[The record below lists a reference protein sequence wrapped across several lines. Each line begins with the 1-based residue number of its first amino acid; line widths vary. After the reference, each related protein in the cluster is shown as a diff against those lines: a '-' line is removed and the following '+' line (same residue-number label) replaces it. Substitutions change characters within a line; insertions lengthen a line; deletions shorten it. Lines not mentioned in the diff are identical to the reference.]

1 MEVII
6 LAGGKGTR
14 LGLDVPKPMAPIH
27 DKPFIKYLM
36 DYWISQGASRFIIS
50 VGHQAAMIMNNIGR
64 VYEDIPVYYAMETVP
79 MGTGGGL
86 MLAYQYLRSPFPFVV
101 VNGDTYFQLDFQHLL
116 HEHTDCHADITIAMR
131 TNLENAGTYIMQAGV
146 LDDIGTCEQSLEL
159 DTFHELVTSC
169 YPPKRIRGFMF
180 DAPFIDIGTP
190 EEYERAKDF
199 FKKEVDSPKKV

>member
-1 MEVII
+1 
-6 LAGGKGTR
+6 
-14 LGLDVPKPMAPIH
+14 
-27 DKPFIKYLM
+27 
-36 DYWISQGASRFIIS
+36 
-50 VGHQAAMIMNNIGR
+50 
-64 VYEDIPVYYAMETVP
+64 
-79 MGTGGGL
+79 
-86 MLAYQYLRSPFPFVV
+86 
-101 VNGDTYFQLDFQHLL
+101 
-116 HEHTDCHADITIAMR
+116 MR

-199 FKKEVDSPKKV
+199 FKKEVDSPKEV